1 MSKEFEKALEEALNS
16 PTLTEVERDG
26 ELLVLDDY
34 KNHAGAK
41 IIIKIYR
48 YKSHYYY
55 IRYVNGECGVFRD
68 LTMKE

>member
-16 PTLTEVERDG
+16 PTLTEVEQDG

-34 KNHAGAK
+34 KNRAGTK

-68 LTMKE
+68 LTMKG

>member
-26 ELLVLDDY
+26 ELLVLEDY
-34 KNHAGAK
+34 NNHVGIP
-41 IIIKIYR
+41 IIVKIYR
-48 YKSHYYY
+48 YKSHYYH

>member
-16 PTLTEVERDG
+16 PTLTEIERDG

-68 LTMKE
+68 LTTKE

>member
-16 PTLTEVERDG
+16 PILTEVERDG